1 MQTISS
7 IRIRLGALSLG
18 LSALLFAAFP
28 LVRPFFPIPDANSP
42 ASLTVAT
49 QALSS
54 SAWVVSHFIAMIA
67 LVLLLFGM
75 LTLYARLTNT
85 RAERRAFL
93 AMIFG
98 LAGITLI
105 LPALGVET
113 YTLPVVGKTY
123 LEGQTDVISIV
134 FLIYSG
140 PDNLVLLLGLLL
152 LAIGAIV
159 LAFAVW
165 RSGVLPKW
173 AGVIFAVGLA
183 LWFPLFPQMIRI
195 VDGVLIGIG
204 GVWLAWSMWQKTQGG
219 EPGAAL

>member
-1 MQTISS
+1 MQTLSS
-7 IRIRLGALSLG
+7 TRIRLGALSLG

-98 LAGITLI
+98 LAGIALI
-105 LPALGVET
+105 LPSLGVET
-113 YTLPVVGKTY
+113 YALPVVGKTY

-140 PDNLVLLLGLLL
+140 PDNLVLLLGLLFV
-152 LAIGAIV
+152 AIGAIV
-159 LAFAVW
+159 IANTIW

-183 LWFPLFPQMIRI
+183 LWFPLFPQIIRI
-195 VDGVLIGIG
+195 LDGLLIGIG
-204 GVWLAWSMWQKTQGG
+204 GVWLAWSMWQET
-219 EPGAAL
+219 